1 MPVNQLRRLSWSKNR
16 QWQWVEDY
24 CHWLDDG
31 CSPLQAAE
39 AMRLSATHYNL
50 VPEQQ
55 MAQRLAD
62 CLRAG
67 LPMTDALKGWL
78 HQGLLDVFTLGQQQ
92 DCLTELLQQF
102 RTFERRRYRL
112 VMSLWKQRVYPLFV
126 LLLVLIATAV
136 AGQAYF
142 PRLLAYSPAAVEH
155 WSVNAVSLLSSLLV
169 NWGAL
174 WLLSGVALGLVYRWL
189 GQHWT
194 GRWRLRLERLG
205 MFGYTRAMGAVWVT
219 QMLALLLRHRLSL
232 QDGLRQLEPL
242 ANTYVRCHLQT
253 MSQNLAR
260 GERQLAEVMG
270 TGLLPKQLL
279 FRLHNSSQL
288 GQAVDG
294 LWRTALRSDKAIR
307 AEIMSRQRLLL
318 GLVYL
323 AIVGLL
329 MLLIQAAGKIMQQLL
344 MA

>member
-1 MPVNQLRRLSWSKNR
+1 VSVNQLRRLNWSKSR

-39 AMRLSATHYNL
+39 AMRLSATQYKL
-50 VPEQQ
+50 VLEQQ
-55 MAQRLAD
+55 MALRLAE

-67 LPMTDALKGWL
+67 LPMTNALKGWL
-78 HQGLLDVFTLGQQQ
+78 HPGLLDVFTLGQQQ

-102 RTFERRRYRL
+102 RTFERRRHQL

-136 AGQAYF
+136 AGESYF
-142 PRLLAYSPAAVEH
+142 PRLLTYSPVAVEH
-155 WSVNAVSLLSSLLV
+155 WSVKAVTLLASVLV
-169 NWGAL
+169 NWGV
-174 WLLSGVALGLVYRWL
+174 LLVVCVIGIAGAYRWL
-189 GQHWT
+189 GQHWA
-194 GRWRLRLERLG
+194 GRWRIKLERLG
-205 MFGYTRAMGAVWVT
+205 LFGYSRAMGAVWVT

-242 ANTYVRCHLQT
+242 AGRYVGSHLQM
-253 MSQNLAR
+253 MSQHLAR
-260 GERQLAEVMG
+260 GERQLARVMG

-279 FRLHNSSQL
+279 FRLHNSSQRNR
-288 GQAVDG
+288 AVDG

-307 AEIMSRQRLLL
+307 AELMSRQRLLL
-318 GLVYL
+318 GVVYL

-329 MLLIQAAGKIMQQLL
+329 MVLIQAAGEIMQQLL